1 MFTGIVTAIGRIA
14 SARPHGDGLRLR
26 IDAPGFGMDDVALG
40 DSIALQGVCHT
51 VVAKD
56 AGGFEVDTSAAT
68 LEVTTG
74 LDEGREVNLEK
85 SLTLADRLG
94 GHLVSGHVDGV
105 GTVTAFDDLG
115 GSWRLEIEMP
125 PRPVALRGP
134 QGLDRGRRREP
145 HGERGLGQPLRGEH
159 HPAHAVG
166 DHPAPP
172 GSGKPGEPRGGHDRE
187 VPGAP
192 RGRAGVAPAAPPRGG
207 GAQFRRSWNF
217 ASTGCAPGR
226 FTRT

>member
-1 MFTGIVTAIGRIA
+1 MFTGIVTAVGRIA

-56 AGGFEVDTSAAT
+56 AAGFDVDTSAAT
-68 LEVTTG
+68 LAVTTG
-74 LDEGREVNLEK
+74 LAEGREVNLEK

-105 GTVTAFDDLG
+105 GTVTAFEDLG

-125 PRPVALRGP
+125 AELARYVARKGSIAVDGVSLTVNSVA
-134 QGLDRGRRREP
+134 GRRFEVNIIP
-145 HGERGLGQPLRGEH
+145 HTRAVTTMRRLAAGAAVNLEVDMTARYLERLVGERG
-159 HPAHAVG
+159 PAG
-166 DHPAPP
+166 P
-172 GSGKPGEPRGGHDRE
+172 GPS
-187 VPGAP
+187 
-192 RGRAGVAPAAPPRGG
+192 
-207 GAQFRRSWNF
+207 
-217 ASTGCAPGR
+217 
-226 FTRT
+226 